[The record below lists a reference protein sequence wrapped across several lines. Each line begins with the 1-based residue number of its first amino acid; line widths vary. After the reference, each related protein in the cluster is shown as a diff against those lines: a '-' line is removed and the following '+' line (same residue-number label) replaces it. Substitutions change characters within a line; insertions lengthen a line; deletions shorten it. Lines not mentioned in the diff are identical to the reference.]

1 MATTIECAEHIPNYS
16 PQEVFDVG
24 TLFETLPDEQGFTLE
39 ADADRFAEGVIVRL
53 GLVLAGHDFRID
65 GKVTEFTRDE
75 HIKVQGSSRVGKA
88 AIWLNLA
95 PEAEQG
101 GTGIQ
106 YGISIQHSL
115 LTKFAEPL
123 IAQHLKELL
132 PSYSAL
138 YKQNVITTLEE
149 RYARLPA

>member
-1 MATTIECAEHIPNYS
+1 MAITIECAEHIPFYS

-24 TLFETLPDEQGFTLE
+24 TLFETLPDEKGFTLQ
-39 ADADRFAEGVIVRL
+39 ADSDRFAEGVLVRV
-53 GLVLAGHDFRID
+53 GMVVAGHDFRID
-65 GKVTEFTRDE
+65 GKVTEFARDE
-75 HIKVQGSSRVGKA
+75 HIKVHGSSRVGKA
-88 AIWLNLA
+88 AVWLNLA

-123 IAQHLKELL
+123 VAQHLKELL
-132 PSYSAL
+132 PDYSAQ
-138 YKQNVITTLEE
+138 YKQNVINKLDE
-149 RYARLPA
+149 RYRRLSA